1 LDHVVKV
8 LLTGATGTI
17 GSAVLKALLAEG
29 DEVTALVRSPESA
42 ATVTALGATPLLGT
56 MTDAELVAT
65 AAAASD
71 GVIHVASPGD
81 ETSAATEATF
91 VDAVLGALAGTS
103 IPFVTTGGVWVFGN
117 GADLT
122 EQSPWNPPALTAWRG
137 DVEARVRASNVH
149 TTIIAPALVYGP
161 GGTGIPSLLLP
172 DADGNV
178 RLVGD
183 GHQHWSTVHVDDLA
197 DLYVLALK
205 NAADDGYYLGSSGQ
219 CPTVLE
225 VAEATAHGATIV
237 PETIEESQG
246 RFGVYFADAL
256 LLDQQASGAAA
267 RHDLGW
273 APHRPSLIS
282 ELQTRV

>member
-1 LDHVVKV
+1 MKI

-17 GSAVLKALLAEG
+17 GSAILTALLAEG
-29 DEVTALVRSPESA
+29 DAVTALVRSPESA
-42 ATVTALGATPLLGT
+42 ATVSALGATPLLGA
-56 MTDAELVAT
+56 MTDVEVVAT

-117 GADLT
+117 GTDLT
-122 EQSPWNPPALTAWRG
+122 ETSPWNPPALTAWRG
-137 DVEARVRASNVH
+137 DVEARVRASNVK

-172 DADGNV
+172 DAEGTV

-197 DLYVLALK
+197 ELYVLALK

-225 VAEATAHGATIV
+225 IAEATAHGATIV
-237 PETIEESQG
+237 PESVEESHG
-246 RFGVYFADAL
+246 RFGVSFADAL

-267 RHDLGW
+267 RRDLGW
-273 APHRPSLIS
+273 APHRPSLVA
-282 ELQTRV
+282 ELEARV

>member
-1 LDHVVKV
+1 MKV

-17 GSAVLKALLAEG
+17 GSAVLRALLAEG
-29 DEVTALVRSPESA
+29 DEVTALVRSHASADAVSA
-42 ATVTALGATPLLGT
+42 AGATPLIGT
-56 MTDAELVAT
+56 MTDADVVGA

-81 ETSAATEATF
+81 ETSAATEGAF
-91 VDAVLGALAGTS
+91 VDTVLGALEGTD

-122 EQSPWNPPALTAWRG
+122 EQSPWNPAALTAWRG
-137 DVEARVRASNVH
+137 EVEDRVRASSVQ

-172 DADGNV
+172 DAEGNV

-183 GHQHWSTVHVDDLA
+183 GHQHWSTVNVDDLA

-205 NAADDGYYLGSSGQ
+205 KGADDAYYLGSSGQ

-225 VAEATAHGATIV
+225 IAAATAHGATIV

-267 RHDLGW
+267 RRDLGW

-282 ELQTRV
+282 ELETRV

>member
-1 LDHVVKV
+1 M
-8 LLTGATGTI
+8 
-17 GSAVLKALLAEG
+17 
-29 DEVTALVRSPESA
+29 
-42 ATVTALGATPLLGT
+42 GATPLLGT
-56 MTDAELVAT
+56 MTDADLVAT
-65 AAAASD
+65 AAAASE

-81 ETSAATEATF
+81 ETSAATEGAF
-91 VDAVLGALAGTS
+91 VDAVLGALEGTA
-103 IPFVTTGGVWVFGN
+103 IPFITTGGVWVFGN

-137 DVEARVRASNVH
+137 EVENRVRASSVK

-161 GGTGIPSLLLP
+161 GGTGITSMTLSQN
-172 DADGNV
+172 DGII

-205 NAADDGYYLGSSGQ
+205 KAADDGYYLGASGQ
-219 CPTVLE
+219 SPTVLE
-225 VAEATAHGATIV
+225 IATAAAHGATIV
-237 PETIEESQG
+237 AETVEETQG

-267 RHDLGW
+267 RNGLGW

-282 ELQTRV
+282 ELETRV

>member
-1 LDHVVKV
+1 MKV
-8 LLTGATGTI
+8 FLTGATGFI
-17 GSAVLKALLAEG
+17 GSAVLRALLAEG
-29 DEVTALVRSPESA
+29 DEVTALVRSQASADAVSA
-42 ATVTALGATPLLGT
+42 AGATPLMGT
-56 MTDAELVAT
+56 MTDLTTVAT

-81 ETSAATEATF
+81 ESSAATEGAF
-91 VDAVLGALAGTS
+91 VDAVLGALAGTT
-103 IPFVTTGGVWVFGN
+103 IPFITTGGVWVFGN

-137 DVEARVRASNVH
+137 EVEARVRASSVK
-149 TTIIAPALVYGP
+149 TTIIAPALVYGT
-161 GGTGIPSLLLP
+161 GGTGIPNLLLP
-172 DADGNV
+172 DAEGNV

-183 GHQHWSTVHVDDLA
+183 GHQHWSTVNVDDLA

-205 NAADDGYYLGSSGQ
+205 SGAEDGYYLASSGQ
-219 CPTVLE
+219 CPTVQE
-225 VAEATAHGATIV
+225 IAAATAHGATIV
-237 PETIEESQG
+237 PETVEETQG

-282 ELQTRV
+282 ELETRV

>member
-1 LDHVVKV
+1 MNV

-17 GSAVLKALLAEG
+17 GSAVLRALLASG

-42 ATVTALGATPLLGT
+42 ATVTALGATPLMGS
-56 MTDAELVAT
+56 MTDVELVAT

-81 ETSAATEATF
+81 SSSAATEDTF
-91 VDAVLGALAGTS
+91 VDAVLGALEGTD

-122 EQSPWNPPALTAWRG
+122 EQSPWSPPALTAWRG
-137 DVEARVRASNVH
+137 EVEDRVRASSVK

-183 GHQHWSTVHVDDLA
+183 GHQHWSTVNVDDLA

-205 NAADDGYYLGSSGQ
+205 KCADDGYYLGSSGQ

-225 VAEATAHGATIV
+225 IATATAHGATIV
-237 PETIEESQG
+237 SETVQESQG

-267 RHDLGW
+267 RSDLGW

-282 ELQTRV
+282 ELEARV

>member
-1 LDHVVKV
+1 VKV
-8 LLTGATGTI
+8 LLTGATGFI
-17 GSAVLKALLAEG
+17 GSAVLRALLAEG
-29 DEVTALVRSPESA
+29 DDVTALVRSPESA
-42 ATVTALGATPLLGT
+42 AAVSALGATAVRGT
-56 MTDAELVAT
+56 MNDLTTVAS

-81 ETSAATEATF
+81 ASSAATEGAF
-91 VDAVLGALAGTS
+91 VDAVLGALHKTD

-122 EQSPWNPPALTAWRG
+122 EESPWNPPALTAWRG
-137 DVEARVRASNVH
+137 EVEDRVRASSVN

-183 GHQHWSTVHVDDLA
+183 GHQHWSTVNVDDLA

-205 NAADDGYYLGSSGQ
+205 KAADDGYYLASSGQ

-225 VAEATAHGATIV
+225 IATAAAHGATIV
-237 PETIEESQG
+237 PETVEETQG

-267 RHDLGW
+267 RRDLGW
-273 APHRPSLIS
+273 APLRPSLVT
-282 ELQTRV
+282 ELANR